1 MLFYLFLWVAGSI
14 VGFFSGLL
22 GIGGGILMF
31 PLLLYVPPLFGLDL
45 IGSKEYHGPYYDTG
59 FLFVPVSDVLL

>member
-1 MLFYLFLWVAGSI
+1 MTFLLFLWVAGSI

-31 PLLLYVPPLFGLDL
+31 PLLYYVPPILGLDL
-45 IGSKEYHGPYYDTG
+45 ISIKSITG
-59 FLFVPVSDVLL
+59 LTMIGR